1 MAEEKAVEVVKNVT
15 EVLSTAIANTTI
27 SDSGNGAPTPAPKI
41 VNGMTTDERVEKIL
55 SVGVCETEEG
65 LRNLLDKKP
74 GRPVCYDGFEP
85 SGRMHIAQGVL
96 KAINVNK
103 LTSSGCTFK
112 FWIADWFAQ
121 LNKKMGGD
129 LKKIRIVGQ
138 YFVEIWRACGMDME
152 HVEFLYAS
160 DEINKRP
167 NEYWTKVMDIATKNS
182 LNRIMRCCTIM
193 GRDEGYDLSA
203 AQIMYPVMQCA
214 DIFFLGADI
223 CQLGMDQ
230 RKVNMLAREYC
241 DQVKPKI
248 KNKPIILSHPMMPG
262 LKQGQAKMSKSDPMS
277 AIFMEDSVSEVNTKI
292 KGAWCPEFIV
302 EDNPVLEYAK
312 HIVFPITKLMVK
324 RTEANGGD
332 KEYLEYASVEQ
343 DFKEGKLHPGDLKP
357 AVARAI
363 NEILQ
368 PVRDHFKTNQ
378 DAKRLLKQVKKI
390 VEDQARAKKKAD
402 EAAAAGQQA
411 QQQEAKQE
419 VST

>member
-1 MAEEKAVEVVKNVT
+1 M
-15 EVLSTAIANTTI
+15 TI
-27 SDSGNGAPTPAPKI
+27 
-41 VNGMTTDERVEKIL
+41 DERMDKIL

-65 LRNLLDKKP
+65 LRNLLEKKP

-85 SGRMHIAQGVL
+85 SGRMHIAQGIL

-129 LKKIRIVGQ
+129 LKKIRVVGE
-138 YFVEIWRACGMDME
+138 YFIEVWRASGMNME

-167 NEYWTKVMDIATKNS
+167 NEYWTRVMDIATRNS
-182 LNRIMRCCTIM
+182 LHRIMRCGTIM
-193 GRDEGYDLSA
+193 GREEGYDLSA
-203 AQIMYPVMQCA
+203 SQVMYPVMQCA

-230 RKVNMLAREYC
+230 RRVNMLARDYC

-248 KNKPIILSHPMMPG
+248 KNKPIILSHEMIPG
-262 LKQGQAKMSKSDPMS
+262 LKQGQLKMSKSDPQS
-277 AIFMEDSVSEVNTKI
+277 AIFMEDSIPEVNSKI
-292 KGAWCPEFIV
+292 KGAFCPEMIV
-302 EDNPVLEYAK
+302 KDNPVMEYAK
-312 HIVFPITKLMVK
+312 QIVFPLTKLSVK
-324 RTEANGGD
+324 RKEENGGD
-332 KEYLEYASVEQ
+332 KEYLDYESMES

-357 AVARAI
+357 AVAKAI

-368 PVRDHFKTNQ
+368 PVRDHFKNNPQ
-378 DAKRLLKQVKKI
+378 AKRLLKQVKKI
-390 VEDQARAKKKAD
+390 VEDHAKAKKKLELQEK
-402 EAAAAGQQA
+402 EAAEAAQQSEQQA
-411 QQQEAKQE
+411 SQEKA
-419 VST
+419 ST